1 MIRRLLALTGL
12 SIRRVE
18 WPWPALEIVRPD
30 GTGWLL
36 MPLTTNFHPENNR
49 DC

>member
-1 MIRRLLALTGL
+1 MRRVLALL
-12 SIRRVE
+12 RLRVRRVE

-36 MPLTTNFHPENNR
+36 MPLTANFQTENDR
-49 DC
+49 